1 MRNRHATINY
11 MALGDL
17 PNLAFKLH
25 LSSKRE
31 NRQSTDPILIFK
43 KLALKQIACLI
54 CSVYLYMPL
63 YTVN

>member
-1 MRNRHATINY
+1 MRNRHATIDY

-25 LSSKRE
+25 LSSERE
-31 NRQSTDPILIFK
+31 NGQSTDPILIFK

-54 CSVYLYMPL
+54 CNVFIYICPCIL
-63 YTVN
+63 